1 MSTAP
6 VTLLF
11 TDLVDSTALLQ
22 RVGAE
27 GAQRVLHAHRQL
39 LHEALAS
46 HGGREVKWLGDG
58 LLTTFASVAEGVRC
72 AVTMAQR
79 ARRPVAGER
88 LGLRVGLDVG
98 EVLPDEADY
107 IGTPVVLARRLCD
120 RATAGQILC
129 GSVVVELL
137 RGRQGVEFAPVGP
150 LDLKGFPEPVAAYE
164 VRYGPEAGAA
174 LLRHTPFVGRTAQ
187 LARLRQRLKE
197 TRAGRGGLVMLVG
210 EPGIGKTRLVE
221 ELADTARERAV
232 VLWGRC
238 YEGEAA
244 RPYGPFV
251 EAVSDYARSATPEAL
266 RTDLG
271 FGAAPLAR
279 LAPVLRER
287 LPDVPEA
294 LALQPDEERVRVL
307 DSVTQFLL
315 AVGARAPVVL
325 VLDDLHW
332 ADAGTIAMLRHVA
345 RFAARHRVLLLGAYR
360 DVELDQNP
368 DLVEALGA
376 LPRETTYDHLALAG
390 LGHDE
395 VGELLAAI
403 ADQDVPVALV
413 TAIATETSG
422 NPFFIR
428 EVLLHLVEEGKV
440 FQQHGR
446 WVSNRSIAEMGIPQS
461 VRQVIQHRLARLG
474 EPARHLLGAASGFT
488 GTFRLELAARVAG
501 IDEPAALDALDE
513 ILAAQLLR
521 STGAADTFDFTHAL
535 VRHTL
540 SADLTP
546 PGQVGLHRAIA
557 DVMGAGYGTRAA
569 EHADEIAR
577 HYHRSASLPGAERG
591 VAYCLMAAERAE
603 QSAAFVEAA
612 ESLRIALELAD
623 PSDPRRPRVLA
634 RLALALAWN
643 LNLDEAEEMATRAA
657 ASIAELEGEA
667 AAAEFVADAADA
679 MCIASSTPRV
689 WSLATR
695 GLGYCGMRRD
705 TTWARLMVYDIERRE
720 AAERKHP
727 GIPVDSPERREV
739 IAHLWQL
746 PAFRNNT
753 QAQFAYIGFRS
764 REDVLARAGNDPV
777 ALANW
782 AGEYR
787 RALPIFEREAA
798 AALEHGQIARA
809 IYHRTG
815 ISRLQETL
823 GDLEDSRSTYACADE
838 LYDCDRGVPALRV
851 CRH

>member
-1 MSTAP
+1 MAAAP

-22 RVGAE
+22 RVGDE
-27 GAQRVLHAHRQL
+27 RAQRILHAHRQL
-39 LHEALAS
+39 LREALAG

-58 LLTTFASVAEGVRC
+58 LLATLASVADGVRC

-88 LGLRVGLDVG
+88 LGLRVGPHVG

-107 IGTPVVLARRLCD
+107 VGTSVVLARRLCD

-129 GSVVVELL
+129 DSVVVELL
-137 RGRQGVEFAPVGP
+137 RGRQGFEFAAVGP
-150 LDLKGFPEPVAAYE
+150 LDLKGFPEPVATYE

-174 LLRHTPFVGRTAQ
+174 LLRHTPFVGRTAE
-187 LARLRQRLKE
+187 LARLRQRLQE

-221 ELADTARERAV
+221 ELADAARAERALV
-232 VLWGRC
+232 VGGRC
-238 YEGEAA
+238 YEGESA

-251 EAVSDYARSATPEAL
+251 EALSDYARSATTEAL

-287 LPDVPEA
+287 LPDVAEA
-294 LALQPDEERVRVL
+294 VALQPDEERVRVL

-325 VLDDLHW
+325 MLDDLHW

-345 RFAARHRVLLLGAYR
+345 RFAARDRLLLLGAYR

-368 DLVEALGA
+368 GLVEALGA
-376 LPRETTYDHLALAG
+376 LPRETTYDHLRLAG
-390 LGHDE
+390 LGPDE

-403 ADQDVPVALV
+403 ADQDVPAALV
-413 TAIATETSG
+413 TAVATETSG

-446 WVSNRSIAEMGIPQS
+446 WVSNRSIAEMGMPQS

-474 EPARHLLGAASGFT
+474 EPARRLLGAASGFT
-488 GTFRLELAARVAG
+488 GTFRLELAAQVAG
-501 IDEPAALDALDE
+501 IAEPAALDALDE

-521 STGAADTFDFTHAL
+521 SASVADTFDFTHAL

-540 SADLTP
+540 YAQLSP
-546 PGQVGLHRAIA
+546 PRQARLHRAIA
-557 DVMGAGYGTRAA
+557 DAMEAGYGSRAA

-577 HYHRSASLPGAERG
+577 HYHRSATLPGAERG
-591 VAYCLMAAERAE
+591 VAYCLVAAERAE
-603 QSAAFVEAA
+603 QGAAVAEAA
-612 ESLRIALELAD
+612 EYLRIALELAD
-623 PSDPRRPRVLA
+623 PSDPRRPRLLA

-695 GLGYCGMRRD
+695 GLGYCGLRRD

-720 AAERKHP
+720 AADPDYP
-727 GIPVDSPERREV
+727 GIPLDSPERREV
-739 IAHLWQL
+739 MARLWEL
-746 PAFRNNT
+746 PAFRNDT
-753 QAQFAYIGFRS
+753 QKWFAYMDFRS
-764 REDVLARAGNDPV
+764 REDVLTRAGNDPF
-777 ALANW
+777 ALTLW
-782 AGEYR
+782 AGE
-787 RALPIFEREAA
+787 
-798 AALEHGQIARA
+798 
-809 IYHRTG
+809 
-815 ISRLQETL
+815 
-823 GDLEDSRSTYACADE
+823 
-838 LYDCDRGVPALRV
+838 
-851 CRH
+851 